1 MPTSDNIYADNSVFQ
16 YNLSEEEQ
24 QEIKDMEE
32 MEAAEAAKLSAP
44 SEAPVEPAA
53 QPTTQT
59 PSPATSATPQA
70 PTAPAEEEGA
80 MAQPEEVEQQVEQ
93 EGTTPF
99 GNNQMLEENLPENTK
114 GALNMAMGVGDIVA
128 DTVGLLPWLK
138 PADEWWEE
146 VSGRNDP
153 NYDPVQKMIRD
164 TSSNLIPFLTAAG
177 PLTGALGKVGTA
189 AKIGS
194 GVDKTAKGAALLGL
208 STGISAINDTT
219 KEPGNLGTVL
229 GDVMGVDVPWAT
241 RDGDSPDWIFG
252 MNMLENAVLDGA
264 GELAT
269 MIAGVKATKG
279 GNNIIP
285 ANEASAA
292 KIKPKPKQT
301 PAEAMDAHAQL
312 TEAAT
317 NEEAIRRYEA
327 DPEGT
332 KGYDAFVNEPAEPQA
347 RAVQFKGADPVNF
360 IADNDRILNNINTTN
375 GRQRPAF
382 SDHFMNRFLAA
393 NESADIEDIVEEAT
407 KDMDVQ
413 FSNTIGDTVRS
424 VEEIDASIDRL
435 TASVFLDDVTDFAT
449 KIEDMKYAG
458 EEILGNAVKRLPEDK
473 MLELSNAMTKALE
486 IMQPAKRRT
495 RAVLSTQ
502 AGGGL
507 VDVSRAIELIGDTA
521 DTARQQQMAVKNL
534 GVLLKA
540 VGEQKYI
547 DGYSLNMSKL
557 MKNKPDSMTA
567 EWFTEQG
574 EKFKIDIKNQGQKTL
589 EFISTMEEISK
600 TNPEYFKPL
609 YKQFVK
615 TGGKVD
621 DLYKLGKL
629 IDNRMGFW
637 KKAFIDGDKE
647 VPSILV
653 KELDSVRY
661 NNLLNAKAPL
671 SAGLGATMGITGKPL
686 TILTGYLSQGKFKDF
701 GDSLKTF
708 GNINETFSRALK
720 YASSEW
726 KYAVENPDFS
736 AARGRA
742 DFQLSNMEDFDMLE
756 ELSET
761 WYREK
766 NFGKIAAWNILKIT
780 SQFNRQAWN
789 RWGINSMTAIDGFV
803 KSTNASLIAR
813 ERAMRDVYAK
823 GNWNEAA
830 YQAKQTELYNK
841 SFDKNGVLTDEA
853 AKYAS
858 GEMNL
863 NLDTNLTSG
872 IDGLVKQVPVAKALF
887 LFPRTGVNQQ
897 VLNFTFS
904 PTGALGIAI
913 GKSRKAQRAKLN
925 SPEAAEVLM
934 EHGFAPDDMQALER
948 LKAEYKGRQLMG
960 ASLTFGAGMLAMNSG
975 LTGSGPAN
983 DAMKRDMRKKG
994 WKPYQITIGGQQFD
1008 YSNMGPITLYLGLVA
1023 DTVFESTRADQAFT
1037 EDMFR
1042 TLGHSISMNIT
1053 NQTFLSGFEPLAAA
1067 ISQDPSAWSRL
1078 AANMVDS
1085 YIPGTGIRSVLS
1097 KALVPQ
1103 LKDVEQ
1109 HFLAQLANRN
1119 RWIPWVNE
1127 KLVDAKDIYTG
1138 ESINYADPMTS
1149 VTNALLPAGRSNGG
1163 MEPWRQKFIESGWT
1177 GMKQHRI
1184 NPDTGEKFT
1193 PDQRQAID
1201 LWIAE
1206 NSNLGA
1212 DVKEIFEA
1220 DDQWWKKNL
1229 TGFVKARGL
1238 KPKNIM
1244 DVKDT
1249 YLYDLLDKLHD
1260 GAYADAYQAL
1270 KAQDQEIGEQ
1280 ARLKN
1285 ATAAA
1290 NARGD
1295 YDSAKQLAE
1304 QFLQNSFK

>member
-24 QEIKDMEE
+24 EEIRKMEE
-32 MEAAEAAKLSAP
+32 MEAAKVADYNAQP
-44 SEAPVEPAA
+44 QPPVEAPKPPATQTPP
-53 QPTTQT
+53 QPTTQA
-59 PSPATSATPQA
+59 SQA

-80 MAQPEEVEQQVEQ
+80 MVEPEAEQEQQQ
-93 EGTTPF
+93 ESTPF
-99 GNNQMLEENLPENTK
+99 GNNQMLEDNLPENTK
-114 GALNMAMGVGDIVA
+114 GALNMGLGVGDIVA

-164 TSSNLIPFLTAAG
+164 TSSNLIPFLTLQG
-177 PLTGALGKVGTA
+177 PVVGGLGKVGKA

-194 GVDKTAKGAALLGL
+194 GADKVAKGAALLGL

-219 KEPGNLGTVL
+219 KEPGNLGTVI

-252 MNMLENAVLDGA
+252 MNMLENTVIDGA
-264 GELAT
+264 GELVT
-269 MIAGVKATKG
+269 ILAGYKASKG

-312 TEAAT
+312 TEELQF
-317 NEEAIRRYEA
+317 EEAMRRYEA

-347 RAVQFKGADPVNF
+347 RVVQFKDPDPVNF

-382 SDHFMNRFLAA
+382 SDHFLNRFLAA
-393 NESADIEDIVEEAT
+393 NENAEIEDIIDEAT
-407 KDMDVQ
+407 EGLNVQ
-413 FSNTIGDTVRS
+413 FTNTIGDTVRT
-424 VEEIDASIDRL
+424 VEDIDASIDRL

-449 KIEDMKYAG
+449 KIEEMKYSG

-486 IMQPAKRRT
+486 VMKPGRRRT

-521 DTARQQQMAVKNL
+521 DTARQQQLAVKNL
-534 GVLLKA
+534 GTLLKA

-557 MKNKPDSMTA
+557 MKNKPNSITA
-567 EWFTEQG
+567 EWLTESS
-574 EKFKIDIKNQGQKTL
+574 ERFKLELKNNGDKTL
-589 EFISTMEEISK
+589 EFVSTMEEISK

-637 KKAFIDGDKE
+637 KKAFFDGNPE
-647 VPSILV
+647 VPSLLV
-653 KELDSVRY
+653 KEMDSVRY

-686 TILTGYLSQGKFKDF
+686 TILSGYLSQGKFKEF
-701 GDSLKTF
+701 GQSLKTF

-736 AARGRA
+736 AARGRK

-761 WYREK
+761 WFREK
-766 NFGKIAAWNILKIT
+766 NFGKIAAWNILKTT
-780 SQFNRQAWN
+780 SVFNRQAWN

-803 KSTNASLIAR
+803 KSVNSSLIAR

-823 GNWNEAA
+823 GNWDEAA

-863 NLDTNLTSG
+863 NLDTNLTAG
-872 IDGLVKQVPVAKALF
+872 IDGLIKQAPVARALF

-897 VLNFTFS
+897 VLNATFS
-904 PTGALGIAI
+904 PTGALGLAI

-934 EHGFAPDDMQALER
+934 EHGFAPDDMEALQR
-948 LKAEYKGRQLMG
+948 LKAEYRGRQMMG

-983 DAMKRDMRKKG
+983 DALKRDMRKKG
-994 WKPYQITIGGQQFD
+994 WKPHHIKIAGNWHD
-1008 YSNMGPITLYLGLVA
+1008 YSNLGPITLFLGLTA
-1023 DTVFESTRADQAFT
+1023 DTVFEATRADQAFT

-1042 TLGHSISMNIT
+1042 TIGHAITMNIT

-1067 ISQDPSAWSRL
+1067 ISQDESAWWRL
-1078 AANMVDS
+1078 LANGVDA
-1085 YIPGTGIRSVLS
+1085 YIPGAGMRGLLS
-1097 KALVPQ
+1097 KSISPQ
-1103 LKDVEQ
+1103 LKDVESN
-1109 HFLAQLANRN
+1109 FWAQLANRN
-1119 RWIPWVNE
+1119 RWIPFVNE
-1127 KLVDAKDIYTG
+1127 ALVDAKDIYTG
-1138 ESINYADPMTS
+1138 EPINYADPMTAI
-1149 VTNALLPAGRSNGG
+1149 TNALLPAGRSNGG
-1163 MEPWRQKFIESGWT
+1163 MEPWRQKFIESGWS
-1177 GMKQHRI
+1177 GMKQNRI

-1193 PDQRQAID
+1193 PEQRQAID

-1206 NSNLGA
+1206 NSNLGS
-1212 DVKEIFEA
+1212 DVKAIFEQP
-1220 DDQWWKKNL
+1220 DQWWKKNV
-1229 TGFVKARGL
+1229 TEFVKARGL

-1244 DVKDT
+1244 DVKDI
-1249 YLYDLLDKLHD
+1249 YLYDLLDQLHNT
-1260 GAYADAYQAL
+1260 AYADAYKAL
-1270 KAQDQEIGEQ
+1270 KAQDESIGEK
-1280 ARLKN
+1280 ARLRK

-1295 YDSAKQLAE
+1295 FDSAKQLAE